1 MVQPTSNGFQRL
13 DEGESTRD
21 IKSKESDSK
30 IGRNCTCCK
39 KFFRYLTNEKHNC
52 ISCQSRL
59 DSLKK

>member
-1 MVQPTSNGFQRL
+1 MVQPKSNGFQRL

-21 IKSKESDSK
+21 LQKKAEDSK
-30 IGRNCTCCK
+30 IGSDCVACK
-39 KFFRYLTNEKHNC
+39 KFFRYLTAEKCYC